1 MRYAALRQAGAY
13 TYGLLAAGPVGKT
26 HKHGGRVV
34 PAAHRYGAGGLGVL
48 GSKITAANAAG
59 TVVGP
64 LINDGLISNSE
75 YIWRITVWPVSG
87 MLVPTELG
95 QFTYTA
101 AASGAFSFDY
111 VLYEDGQPATLG
123 TTVTMLSGAAPIT
136 LAAAACT
143 QINTCSTGAIALGA
157 APVTLIAAASAQ
169 PNTCSTG
176 VVSIG
181 PAPVSLIAAA
191 CNQRNTCSTG
201 AIVLGAAPVTLIAAA
216 SAQPNTCSTGVIA
229 LGPAPITIFAA
240 ACSQANSCSTGA
252 VTLIIPAVT
261 LLAAAC
267 TQANTCTAGA
277 ALLVAPRVLGDGQY
291 CTLANLVA
299 RYGDIE
305 LVQLTNPTDPAAVTV
320 AALRV
325 DDEAADIDALINA
338 KLAARYTLPLA
349 SVPRVLR
356 NIACDLVRA
365 RLYEDRITDR
375 VAERERA
382 ALKLLDQIAKGDV
395 SLGLDDA
402 AQPTPSSDGPTFTTP
417 ARVFSRDRLRDYA
430 P

>member
-1 MRYAALRQAGAY
+1 M
-13 TYGLLAAGPVGKT
+13 
-26 HKHGGRVV
+26 
-34 PAAHRYGAGGLGVL
+34 
-48 GSKITAANAAG
+48 
-59 TVVGP
+59 
-64 LINDGLISNSE
+64 
-75 YIWRITVWPVSG
+75 
-87 MLVPTELG
+87 
-95 QFTYTA
+95 
-101 AASGAFSFDY
+101 
-111 VLYEDGQPATLG
+111 
-123 TTVTMLSGAAPIT
+123 
-136 LAAAACT
+136 
-143 QINTCSTGAIALGA
+143 
-157 APVTLIAAASAQ
+157 
-169 PNTCSTG
+169 
-176 VVSIG
+176 
-181 PAPVSLIAAA
+181 
-191 CNQRNTCSTG
+191 
-201 AIVLGAAPVTLIAAA
+201 
-216 SAQPNTCSTGVIA
+216 IA